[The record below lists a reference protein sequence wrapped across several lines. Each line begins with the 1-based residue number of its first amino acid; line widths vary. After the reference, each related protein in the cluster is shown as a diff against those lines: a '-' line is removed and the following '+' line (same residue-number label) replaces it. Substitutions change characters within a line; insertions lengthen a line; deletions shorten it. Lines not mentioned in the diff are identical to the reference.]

1 MSDDAPAEKKP
12 AAFVCLPPDPNPHP
26 PAFEVPGNACDAHVH
41 IFGHV
46 EQFPQTNTELF
57 VPPLATF
64 EMYSAIQARLGLT
77 RAVIVHPAAY
87 GTELACTID
96 ALRRAEGRWR
106 AVALAD
112 SSIAEE
118 EIHRLDGLGFRGVR
132 FNFPDGGSS
141 IAELRRL
148 AAKVGSFGWHAQLL
162 ITLDTLADCESEL
175 SAIGIPLVIDH
186 MGYSKAEAAAGHP
199 GFQALLRL
207 VSNGEVWVK
216 ISGVDRIGNRSLR
229 YEDARRLADHLIEA
243 SEDRIVWGT
252 DWPHVRR
259 RTVPN
264 DGMLLNL
271 LGEWVS
277 DTTLRRKILVD
288 NPQRLYRF

>member
-1 MSDDAPAEKKP
+1 MSERAPAGQQPTE
-12 AAFVCLPPDPNPHP
+12 FVCLPPGPNPQP
-26 PAFEVPGNACDAHVH
+26 PTFEVPSDACDAHVH
-41 IFGHV
+41 IFGDTGR
-46 EQFPQTNTELF
+46 FPQTNTKLF

-64 EMYSAIQARLGLT
+64 EMYSAVQARLGLT

-96 ALRRAEGRWR
+96 ALRRAVGKWR
-106 AVALAD
+106 AVALVE

-141 IAELRRL
+141 VAELRRL
-148 AAKVGSFGWHAQLL
+148 AARLTPFGWHAQLL
-162 ITLDTLADCESEL
+162 ITLDMLADFESEL
-175 SAIGIPLVIDH
+175 SGIGIPLVIDH
-186 MGYSKAEAAAGHP
+186 LGYSKAEVAAGHP

-207 VSNGEVWVK
+207 LRNGEVWVK

-229 YEDARRLADHLIEA
+229 YEDARRLADRLIEA
-243 SEDRIVWGT
+243 GEDRVVWGT

-259 RTVPN
+259 RNVPN

-277 DTTLRRKILVD
+277 DTALRRKILVD